1 MTRATARSAG
11 ALALAVLAVV
21 LVAAPAQA
29 AAYRYW
35 TYWQAPAGASAWAFA
50 TQGPGTAVPADGAV
64 EGWAFGVT
72 TASADP
78 DDAPAALPDFAAVCG
93 ATAVQP
99 DSKRVALVIDPGPA
113 AVAPDGDT
121 PPPPR
126 TTCVVAAEEATG
138 YEILRSVVEVRTES
152 GLVCGVDGYPST
164 ECAPVLDDAE
174 AQALLAAAST
184 EADASVASGPAA
196 DAAPSD
202 PTDSAPAADAGS
214 PAATIAVVGGL
225 AVIGVAVLVWRSVSG
240 RRDSRVRH
248 G

>member
-1 MTRATARSAG
+1 MTRTTARSAG

-21 LVAAPAQA
+21 LVANPAQA

-78 DDAPAALPDFAAVCG
+78 DDAPAALPDFVAVCG
-93 ATAVQP
+93 DTAVQP

-126 TTCVVAAEEATG
+126 TTCVVAAEDATG

-174 AQALLAAAST
+174 ARQGRPSIAKGVAALKANAAAYATPSAGT
-184 EADASVASGPAA
+184 SPGAVGMLLMVAEVSGTK
-196 DAAPSD
+196 
-202 PTDSAPAADAGS
+202 PTSF
-214 PAATIAVVGGL
+214 GGL
-225 AVIGVAVLVWRSVSG
+225 NLVSTLNASIRK
-240 RRDSRVRH
+240 
-248 G
+248 